1 MKKNKDDS
9 NATQIEDVIVIS
21 FGNDVECP
29 GMLSEQKVLS
39 WEQENKRRKVT
50 YHEGISNYVSSA
62 EPGEKRTRF
71 SLSQD
76 QESIGKFYSMTI
88 SIGKFYSMTIS
99 ICKFYSV
106 TISIGKFYSVTI
118 NR

>member
-21 FGNDVECP
+21 LGNDVNCP

-50 YHEGISNYVSSA
+50 YHEEISNYVSS
-62 EPGEKRTRF
+62 EKRTRF
-71 SLSQD
+71 SLPQD
-76 QESIGKFYSMTI
+76 QESIGKCYSMTI
-88 SIGKFYSMTIS
+88 D
-99 ICKFYSV
+99 
-106 TISIGKFYSVTI
+106 
-118 NR
+118 R

>member
-1 MKKNKDDS
+1 VKKNKDDS

-21 FGNDVECP
+21 LGNDVDCP

-50 YHEGISNYVSSA
+50 YHEEISNYVSSA

-88 SIGKFYSMTIS
+88 NTRSR
-99 ICKFYSV
+99 
-106 TISIGKFYSVTI
+106 I